1 MVYTLGVHHFSGYW
15 NFYSGSETIMNKKG
29 LKIFFF
35 VFTAPFALLGAYG
48 ILMACYVGFTYDESI
63 TIKLG
68 TEFTSPDSSKKA
80 VLYTASGGGAAG
92 WIHHS
97 VAIINAGDSL
107 NESIFRSD
115 KTVFSKRCCDS
126 IDVNWENDSTLQI
139 RYKKEDEYAV
149 YKIVEKGNGVNIK
162 YDTMLP

>member
-1 MVYTLGVHHFSGYW
+1 M
-15 NFYSGSETIMNKKG
+15 
-29 LKIFFF
+29 
-35 VFTAPFALLGAYG
+35 
-48 ILMACYVGFTYDESI
+48 
-63 TIKLG
+63 
-68 TEFTSPDSSKKA
+68 
-80 VLYTASGGGAAG
+80 
-92 WIHHS
+92 
-97 VAIINAGDSL
+97 